1 VWLILGAGAIFAAW
15 PPLYGVAFSGFYLA
29 MLLLLASLI
38 LRPVGFKYRS
48 KIKDPRWR
56 TTWDT
61 CLFIGGLVPALVF
74 GVAFGN
80 ALQGA
85 PFRFDET
92 LRMTYTGSLWDLF
105 SPFALLTGLV
115 SVAMITMHG
124 AAYLACKTRGVV
136 QSRARTSGIVAAIV
150 TIVLF
155 ALGGVW
161 AAHINGYV
169 VTASAGPVGPSN
181 PLTKTVVR
189 SAGALLCNYG
199 RYPWMMLAPV
209 LGLVGPLAAIALMTL
224 RRPVMAWVASAL
236 SIAGIIATAGVS
248 LFPFLLPSS
257 LDPNSSLTVW
267 DASSSQTTLL
277 IMTVATA
284 IFLPIILIYTSW
296 VYRVLRHP
304 VLEAQVEADPQAY

>member
-1 VWLILGAGAIFAAW
+1 
-15 PPLYGVAFSGFYLA
+15 
-29 MLLLLASLI
+29 
-38 LRPVGFKYRS
+38 
-48 KIKDPRWR
+48 
-56 TTWDT
+56 
-61 CLFIGGLVPALVF
+61 
-74 GVAFGN
+74 
-80 ALQGA
+80 
-85 PFRFDET
+85 
-92 LRMTYTGSLWDLF
+92 
-105 SPFALLTGLV
+105 
-115 SVAMITMHG
+115 
-124 AAYLACKTRGVV
+124 
-136 QSRARTSGIVAAIV
+136 VAAIV

-189 SAGALLCNYG
+189 SAGALLGNYG

-209 LGLVGPLAAIALMTL
+209 LGLIGPLAAIALMTL

-236 SIAGIIATAGVS
+236 SIAGIVATAGVS

-267 DASSSQTTLL
+267 DASSSPTTLL